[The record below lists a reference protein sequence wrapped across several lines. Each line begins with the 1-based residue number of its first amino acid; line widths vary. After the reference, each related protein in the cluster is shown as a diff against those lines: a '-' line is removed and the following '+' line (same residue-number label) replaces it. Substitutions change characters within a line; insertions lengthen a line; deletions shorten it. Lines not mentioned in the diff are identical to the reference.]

1 MFLSFER
8 LKLINVKLPDVTHKI
23 LINVKM
29 VIAFIIL
36 RLANLNSSVENS
48 GNTLQRKLIRCGL
61 TVTS

>member
-61 TVTS
+61 TVAS